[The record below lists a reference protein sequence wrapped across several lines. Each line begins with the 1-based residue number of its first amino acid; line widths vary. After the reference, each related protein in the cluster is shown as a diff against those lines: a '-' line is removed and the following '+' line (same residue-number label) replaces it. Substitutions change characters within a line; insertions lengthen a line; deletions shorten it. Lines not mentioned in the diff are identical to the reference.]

1 MRKMMKYGKLYGG
14 ADPRLIEGDMFRM
27 IVSAPEFGGQ
37 TTTEG
42 KLDSKHD
49 ASSVT
54 GEVTGEVRR
63 LLTVLSGEMKRT
75 EIQEKLEIK
84 HEDYFREAYLLPA
97 LKAALIE
104 MTVPDKPR
112 SSKQRYRITESG
124 RKALEDASRKIE

>member
-1 MRKMMKYGKLYGG
+1 
-14 ADPRLIEGDMFRM
+14 
-27 IVSAPEFGGQ
+27 
-37 TTTEG
+37 
-42 KLDSKHD
+42 
-49 ASSVT
+49 
-54 GEVTGEVRR
+54 
-63 LLTVLSGEMKRT
+63 MKRT